1 MENILLKSQKLSLD
15 EFLPSSLLEQANKIL
30 EDSKKP
36 NPNGVDEEPETHEG
50 KERKDATSPEEAKK
64 TQQAQKKQPSK
75 PGKKS
80 KADTEPKDAKEPK
93 AAKGA
98 PTRNAGQGARKRAKR
113 PKAGNGV
120 EESRPTKRRA
130 PATAAG
136 PRDGDHNEDE
146 DADLDDANDDGLY
159 SCQSEKSDDDLAQ
172 GLEAEMDMA
181 DDAMSPGHVGA
192 QGAGSSTASASQTPP
207 SGHKPDRRLR
217 GKARLAV
224 GGM

>member
-1 MENILLKSQKLSLD
+1 MQARA
-15 EFLPSSLLEQANKIL
+15 LER
-30 EDSKKP
+30 
-36 NPNGVDEEPETHEG
+36 
-50 KERKDATSPEEAKK
+50 ERH
-64 TQQAQKKQPSK
+64 Q
-75 PGKKS
+75 
-80 KADTEPKDAKEPK
+80 
-93 AAKGA
+93 
-98 PTRNAGQGARKRAKR
+98 R

-146 DADLDDANDDGLY
+146 DADLDDADDDGLY
-159 SCQSEKSDDDLAQ
+159 SCQSEKPDDDLAQ